1 MTNGEKVNSQASQPN
16 DYTSFSCAKET
27 KESSGKTIVLL
38 YPLFRIVTRLI
49 FNRQIAKE
57 MDLTPTEVVD
67 LANIPLSS
75 EVTKGLVPAQVDYVK
90 ESVVEINEEL
100 SCVGQSLRAVAA
112 NLADIKSNIKPGN
125 WRAFLKSG
133 AINCSERFAVD
144 LVSAYTNWLGGS
156 DIEDKLLASLTPR
169 SLALMGGKGVTDKER
184 QKVFDAVESGE
195 RMTEASVRV
204 LVKGG
209 RRKAKS
215 ILPRTESEKL
225 KHLREKIETYKK
237 VISNLQDE
245 NKKLS
250 KLLSNREKI
259 ESLV

>member
-1 MTNGEKVNSQASQPN
+1 M
-16 DYTSFSCAKET
+16 
-27 KESSGKTIVLL
+27 
-38 YPLFRIVTRLI
+38 FRLVTRTIL
-49 FNRQIAKE
+49 NKYLTRV
-57 MDLTPTEVVD
+57 MDLSPTEVVEPG
-67 LANIPLSS
+67 NIALGN
-75 EVTKGLVPAQVDYVK
+75 EVTKGLVPAQVEYVK

-112 NLADIKSNIKPGN
+112 NLSDIKSNIKPGN

-156 DIEDKLLASLTPR
+156 DIDDNLLASLTPR

-184 QKVFDAVESGE
+184 QKVFEAVGKGE
-195 RMTEASVRV
+195 RMTEATVRV
-204 LVKGG
+204 LVKGS
-209 RRKAKS
+209 RKKINTS
-215 ILPRTESEKL
+215 SKRTESEKI
-225 KHLREKIETYKK
+225 KSLRLKIETYKK
-237 VISNLQDE
+237 IIDNLQDE

-259 ESLV
+259 DSLV